1 MINFEE
7 RGYVIL
13 KLNNHWL
20 NDKKESFADVFQR
33 WLLIKQLHII
43 EIQFFIEPED
53 IKKEK
58 FTMRLK
64 LSAMVTHPFP

>member
-20 NDKKESFADVFQR
+20 HNKKESFADVFQR
-33 WLLIKQLHII
+33 WLLMKRLKII
-43 EIQFFIEPED
+43 EIQLLNDAEDFLKDKFI
-53 IKKEK
+53 
-58 FTMRLK
+58 MRLK
-64 LSAMVTHPFP
+64 LSAMATHPFP

>member
-13 KLNNHWL
+13 KLSNHWL

-33 WLLIKQLHII
+33 WLLIKRLNII
-43 EIQFFIEPED
+43 EIQLLNEPED
-53 IKKEK
+53 FLKDK
-58 FTMRLK
+58 FIMRLK
-64 LSAMVTHPFP
+64 LSAMATHSFP